1 MKKHQIYIFIGK
13 RDGFPKVF
21 TAAVAQESQAKILIK
36 SCASASLDIDYAPL
50 SLKDEDNPDKR
61 NGLYVLLED
70 RMMNGK
76 FYPTG
81 TVYQNEEEAQQW
93 LTESPVG
100 VERKFEEVKVVRP
113 HQVLKNIFQNS

>member
-21 TAAVAQESQAKILIK
+21 TAAVAQESQAKHLIN
-36 SCASASLDIDYAPL
+36 SCANASVKIEYAPL

-81 TVYQNEEEAQQW
+81 TVFQNEEETQQW
-93 LTESPVG
+93 LIESPVG
-100 VERKFEEVKVVRP
+100 VERKFEEVEITRP
-113 HQVLKNIFQNS
+113 HKVLKTILQNS